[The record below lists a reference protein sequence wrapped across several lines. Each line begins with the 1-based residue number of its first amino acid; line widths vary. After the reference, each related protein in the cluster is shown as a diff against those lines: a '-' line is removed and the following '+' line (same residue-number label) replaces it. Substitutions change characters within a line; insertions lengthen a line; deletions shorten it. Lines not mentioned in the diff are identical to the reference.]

1 MLTSR
6 STTPPPTHPNATPN
20 GPGRRPSSR
29 PPRALRRTSTS
40 TQRSSRHGQRHVA
53 TDADK
58 HIDTETMKK
67 NAIIPTLKETA
78 FATEKIS
85 ITTASAAR
93 RR

>member
-1 MLTSR
+1 M
-6 STTPPPTHPNATPN
+6 
-20 GPGRRPSSR
+20 
-29 PPRALRRTSTS
+29 
-40 TQRSSRHGQRHVA
+40 A